1 MGTEESAPGSTP
13 VVTSTS
19 YKNCNH
25 VKDLKFVDNIPC
37 IVATLDDALIVLR
50 VLVREAAVASR
61 Q

>member
-1 MGTEESAPGSTP
+1 MGTEESALGSTS
-13 VVTSTS
+13 VVTSTP

-37 IVATLDDALIVLR
+37 IVATLDDALVVLQA
-50 VLVREAAVASR
+50 LVQEAAVASR